1 MSLKNTTTIKRIIVL
16 CIGVGFLGA
25 LFSCLGMAQTIGDSF
40 DDIED
45 SKGAS
50 AVSQSSH
57 SIERALED
65 ITPEQEYFIGRAV
78 GANLLTNYRIYDE
91 NLNLTLY
98 LNEITAA
105 IVINSSKPEIY
116 NGYHTAILDS
126 DEINAFATSGGH
138 IFITRGL
145 LNCAKTED
153 ALAAIIA
160 HEIAHIQLHHSI
172 EAIKSSRVVNAIT
185 EASSSVAGLALSQLA
200 EVLDEAAEEI
210 VTALQEGYSQK
221 QEFAADI
228 RALELLAGAGYEP
241 SSLLTMLL
249 ALEQNQPQHPGGF
262 NQTHPAPE
270 DRVANVQ
277 RPLRQYRDKVRDTR
291 SFREN
296 RFTTVK

>member
-1 MSLKNTTTIKRIIVL
+1 
-16 CIGVGFLGA
+16 
-25 LFSCLGMAQTIGDSF
+25 MARTIGDSF
-40 DDIED
+40 DDVED
-45 SKGAS
+45 SKGAGTVAQS
-50 AVSQSSH
+50 AH
-57 SIERALED
+57 SIERALEN

-91 NLNLTLY
+91 NQNLTLY
-98 LNEITAA
+98 LNQITAA

-116 NGYHTAILDS
+116 NGYHTAVLDS
-126 DEINAFATSGGH
+126 DEINAFATPGGH

-145 LNCAKTED
+145 LNCAKSED

-172 EAIKSSRVVNAIT
+172 QAIKSSRVVSAVT
-185 EASSSVAGLALSQLA
+185 EAGSSVAGLALPELA

-210 VTALQEGYSQK
+210 VTALQGGYSQN

-228 RALELLAGAGYEP
+228 RALELLVSAEYEP
-241 SSLLTMLL
+241 SSLLTMIL
-249 ALEQNQPQHPGGF
+249 ALEQIQPRHPGGF
-262 NQTHPAPE
+262 NQTHPTPE
-270 DRVANVQ
+270 DRIANVQ

>member
-1 MSLKNTTTIKRIIVL
+1 
-16 CIGVGFLGA
+16 
-25 LFSCLGMAQTIGDSF
+25 MARTIGDSF
-40 DDIED
+40 DDVED
-45 SKGAS
+45 SRGAA
-50 AVSQSSH
+50 AVSQSAH

-78 GANLLTNYRIYDE
+78 GANLLTNYRLYDE
-91 NLNLTLY
+91 NPNLTLY
-98 LNEITAA
+98 LNQITAA

-145 LNCAKTED
+145 LDCTKSED
-153 ALAAIIA
+153 ALAAAIA

-172 EAIKSSRVVNAIT
+172 LAIKSNRVVSAIAET
-185 EASSSVAGLALSQLA
+185 GSSVAGLALSELA

-210 VTALQEGYSQK
+210 VTALQEGYSQN

-228 RALELLAGAGYEP
+228 RALELLAGAEYEP

-249 ALEQNQPQHPGGF
+249 ALEQNLPRHSGGF
-262 NQTHPAPE
+262 NQTHPTPE
-270 DRVANVQ
+270 ERIVNVQ

-291 SFREN
+291 SYRES

>member
-1 MSLKNTTTIKRIIVL
+1 MVA
-16 CIGVGFLGA
+16 GFLA
-25 LFSCLGMAQTIGDSF
+25 PLLSCLGMARTMGDSF

-50 AVSQSSH
+50 TVSQSAH

-91 NLNLTLY
+91 NPNLTLY
-98 LNEITAA
+98 LNQITAA

-116 NGYHTAILDS
+116 NGYHTVILDS

-145 LNCAKTED
+145 LNCAKSED
-153 ALAAIIA
+153 ALAAVIA

-172 EAIKSSRVVNAIT
+172 QAIKSSRVVSAVT
-185 EASSSVAGLALSQLA
+185 EAGSSVAGLALSELA

-210 VTALQEGYSQK
+210 VTALQEGYSQN

-228 RALELLAGAGYEP
+228 RALELLVGAEYEP

-249 ALEQNQPQHPGGF
+249 ALEQNQPRHPGGF
-262 NQTHPAPE
+262 NQTHPMPE
-270 DRVANVQ
+270 DRIANVQ

-296 RFTTVK
+296 RFTAVK

>member
-1 MSLKNTTTIKRIIVL
+1 MKRIIPV
-16 CIGVGFLGA
+16 CIAAGFLA
-25 LFSCLGMAQTIGDSF
+25 PLLSCLGMAQTIGDSF
-40 DDIED
+40 DDVED
-45 SKGAS
+45 SKGAA

-91 NLNLTLY
+91 NPNLTLY

-145 LNCAKTED
+145 LNCAKSED
-153 ALAAIIA
+153 ALAAILA

-172 EAIKSSRVVNAIT
+172 EAIKSNRAVNAIVET
-185 EASSSVAGLALSQLA
+185 SSSVTGLALSDLA
-200 EVLDEAAEEI
+200 EILDEAAEEI

-228 RALELLAGAGYEP
+228 RALELLVGAEYEP

-249 ALEQNQPQHPGGF
+249 ALEQNQPRHPGGF
-262 NQTHPAPE
+262 NQTHPTPE
-270 DRVANVQ
+270 DRIANVQ
-277 RPLRQYRDKVRDTR
+277 GPLRQYRDKVRDTR